1 MLLPKLTNCVDCSS
15 IPALLADINCKLAEL
30 ANNLYNNT
38 VFSLN
43 RSIKSEVTFD
53 LINYKRILLYR
64 VCNIDYGNYC
74 DTNISLEMIASRVKL
89 LIHK

>member
-43 RSIKSEVTFD
+43 RSIKSEVNFD

-64 VCNIDYGNYC
+64 ACNIDYGNYC
-74 DTNISLEMIASRVKL
+74 NTDISLEMIASRVKL